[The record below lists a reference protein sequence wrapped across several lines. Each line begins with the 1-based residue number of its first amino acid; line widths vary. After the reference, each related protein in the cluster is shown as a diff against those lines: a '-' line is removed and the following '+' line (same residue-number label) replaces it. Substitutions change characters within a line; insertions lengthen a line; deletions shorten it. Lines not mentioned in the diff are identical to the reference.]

1 MKTITAETPAWPG
14 RLSTSYGHDLVGVA
28 TEIVEAYVEVTI
40 ACEDDKVRDPLVS
53 ASKGYGP

>member
-1 MKTITAETPAWPG
+1 
-14 RLSTSYGHDLVGVA
+14 VA